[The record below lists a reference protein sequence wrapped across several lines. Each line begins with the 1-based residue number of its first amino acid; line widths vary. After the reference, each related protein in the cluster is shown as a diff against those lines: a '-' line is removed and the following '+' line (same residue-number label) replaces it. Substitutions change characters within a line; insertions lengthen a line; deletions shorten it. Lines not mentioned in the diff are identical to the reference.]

1 MYSSNEVYTVVDI
14 ETTGLSYKNG
24 AEIIEVGA
32 VKIIDGKISERRGS
46 LIAFQGEMDPFA
58 FKAHGVTREMTKDQ
72 PSLGEVLPKV
82 RKYIGDTIV
91 VCHNTGFDIP
101 FLNHYLKKLELPLLD
116 KSICT
121 LKALKQLKKEGLYH
135 GENNKLDTA
144 CDYYNIA
151 LKNYHRASW
160 DAKATAE
167 LFLKIAPI
175 IG

>member
-1 MYSSNEVYTVVDI
+1 MYNSNEVYTVVDI

-32 VKIIDGKISERRGS
+32 VKIIDGKISKRRGT
-46 LIAFQGEMDPFA
+46 LIGFHGEMNSFAFQ
-58 FKAHGVTREMTKDQ
+58 AHGITKEMTKDQ
-72 PSLGEVLPKV
+72 PSLEEVLPKI
-82 RKYIGDTIV
+82 RKYIGNSIV

-101 FLNHYLKKLELPLLD
+101 FLNHYLKKMELPLLE

-144 CDYYNIA
+144 CAYYNIA

-167 LFLKIAPI
+167 LFLKIEPI
-175 IG
+175 MD